1 MLPEDPMDSLFAL
14 ADVTTVL
21 PLVAVAGIAI
31 VGMRMQGVL
40 TDEVMAE
47 LQMPFSR
54 ATLTVL
60 GAVVIF
66 WQLICIA
73 SQL

>member
-1 MLPEDPMDSLFAL
+1 MNALLAL

-21 PLVAVAGIAI
+21 PLVAVAGITIA
-31 VGMRMQGVL
+31 GMRMQGVL

-54 ATLTVL
+54 ATLTVVGL
-60 GAVVIF
+60 VVIF

-73 SQL
+73 SQF